1 MVMFACAAAAGAW
14 LCLQAVLLRQPM
26 MHTRVLVYEVA
37 MLAVCKVLSELGF
50 SQFDTVGV

>member
-1 MVMFACAAAAGAW
+1 MVMFTCAAAAGAW